1 VRALAVVLLIVACD
15 IPNKND
21 VNNAANGA
29 VDSCREILAEQVP
42 VIVGQITAAALAACS
57 NLSGDVAADVMASLG
72 CAPGDAVG
80 VWDCRASRL
89 LCGGER

>member
-1 VRALAVVLLIVACD
+1 MRALAVVLLVFACD
-15 IPNKND
+15 IPNRED
-21 VNNAANGA
+21 VDKAASGA

-42 VIVGQITAAALAACS
+42 AIVGQITTAALAACS
-57 NLSGDVAADVMASLG
+57 SLSGDVAADVMASLG

-89 LCGGER
+89 LCGSER